1 MIERP
6 VAVAFLAVPFVYV
19 AAAVLSSLTTGAVG
33 VGTMLVA
40 TLVVAGLFASGVRL
54 RAVGV
59 WLAIALV
66 GATVLAL
73 ADPNDFGTTGGELA
87 AGLFLGVPLIGVA
100 WVGRGRE
107 PLGYRLVAYGLALTW
122 GLALLAARGSAA
134 GSTGSFSGSAFAAAF
149 YTVTTDQV
157 TGLGGLVTGEGY
169 TSLPLHSLFD
179 PVYAALAGVSLL
191 GLLLL
196 TVRPQTG
203 VEVPLPIT
211 SRPSRDAPGVRDLK
225 RMYAFSEAQ
234 RTAFRER
241 SESEPPLTTW
251 LPGLFS
257 VAVGAGSTGAFLLAA
272 YVVPLWALFVVST
285 AIVVA
290 GVVLVLVAD
299 FPGSLSRASL
309 RIPRWGSRG
318 KHLSTVPKPWARTG
332 PTSDVRSDRRPPA
345 TP

>member
-1 MIERP
+1 VIERP

-19 AAAVLSSLTTGAVG
+19 AAAVFSGLTTGAIG
-33 VGTMLVA
+33 VGAMLGA
-40 TLVVAGLFASGVRL
+40 TLVVAGLSASGVRL

-59 WLAIALV
+59 WLALALV
-66 GATVLAL
+66 GITVLAL

-87 AGLFLGVPLIGVA
+87 AGLFLGVPLVGVA
-100 WVGRGRE
+100 WVGRERE
-107 PLGYRLVAYGLALTW
+107 PLGHRLVEYGVALTW

-134 GSTGSFSGSAFAAAF
+134 GSTGSFSGSAFATAF
-149 YTVTTDQV
+149 YAVNADQV
-157 TGLGGLVTGEGY
+157 TGLGGLATGVGY
-169 TSLPLHSLFD
+169 TTLPLHSLFD
-179 PVYAALAGVSLL
+179 PVYAALAGVSVL

-203 VEVPLPIT
+203 LEVPLPVA
-211 SRPSRDAPGVRDLK
+211 SRPSRDVPGDRDLK

-241 SESEPPLTTW
+241 SESEPPPTTW
-251 LPGLFS
+251 PPGLFS
-257 VAVGAGSTGAFLLAA
+257 VVAGAGATGAFLLAA
-272 YVVPLWALFVVST
+272 YVVPLWALFVVTT
-285 AIVVA
+285 AIVGA

-299 FPGSLSRASL
+299 FPGSVSRASL

-318 KHLSTVPKPWARTG
+318 KPPSTVPKPWARTG
-332 PTSDVRSDRRPPA
+332 AASEGGSDHRPPA